1 MLYGYKLYEMGE
13 EENLSKISDKL
24 WKVSRI
30 LIKFRE
36 PNDAS
41 ITTASLIDLSYLHE
55 LIVSVKSLVNRGG
68 IDNVGI
74 PNLLLRLRRLV
85 EPLASEK

>member
-36 PNDAS
+36 PNDA
-41 ITTASLIDLSYLHE
+41 ITTASLIDPSYLHE